1 MVSRLVPTGLLA
13 AIAGAA
19 LFVAASSSPSPA
31 FTLSSPS
38 LEQPVV
44 SADVQDA
51 YWGHCGGWG
60 WHRGGYWHRPW
71 GWHRWG
77 YWHRPWGWHAGVIG
91 LVLGVGI
98 AGAEAQPSQ
107 LC

>member
-1 MVSRLVPTGLLA
+1 MVARLIRTSSLA

-19 LFVAASSSPSPA
+19 LFVVASSSPSPA

-51 YWGHCGGWG
+51 YWCRWGRCGGWG
-60 WHRGGYWHRPW
+60 WHRWGYWHRPWGWGYRPW

-77 YWHRPWGWHAGVIG
+77 YWHRPWGWHRWG
-91 LVLGVGI
+91 
-98 AGAEAQPSQ
+98 
-107 LC
+107 

>member
-38 LEQPVV
+38 PEQPVV

-51 YWGHCGGWG
+51 YWCRWGRCGG
-60 WHRGGYWHRPW
+60 WHRPW

-77 YWHRPWGWHAGVIG
+77 
-91 LVLGVGI
+91 
-98 AGAEAQPSQ
+98 
-107 LC
+107 

>member
-31 FTLSSPS
+31 FTLSSSS
-38 LEQPVV
+38 LEQPII

-51 YWGHCGGWG
+51 YWCRLGRCGGWG
-60 WHRGGYWHRPW
+60 WHPWGYWYRPWGYWYRPW

-77 YWHRPWGWHAGVIG
+77 YWHRPWGWHRWG
-91 LVLGVGI
+91 
-98 AGAEAQPSQ
+98 
-107 LC
+107 

>member
-19 LFVAASSSPSPA
+19 LFVPASSSPSSA

-38 LEQPVV
+38 LEPPVV

-51 YWGHCGGWG
+51 YWCRWGRCGGWG
-60 WHRGGYWHRPW
+60 WHPWGYWYRPWGYWYRPW

-77 YWHRPWGWHAGVIG
+77 YWHRPWG
-91 LVLGVGI
+91 
-98 AGAEAQPSQ
+98 
-107 LC
+107 

>member
-19 LFVAASSSPSPA
+19 LFAAASSSPSPA

-38 LEQPVV
+38 LEQPVI

-51 YWGHCGGWG
+51 YWCRWGRCGGWG
-60 WHRGGYWHRPW
+60 WRPWGYWYRPWGYWYRPW

-77 YWHRPWGWHAGVIG
+77 YWHRPWGWHRWG
-91 LVLGVGI
+91 
-98 AGAEAQPSQ
+98 
-107 LC
+107 